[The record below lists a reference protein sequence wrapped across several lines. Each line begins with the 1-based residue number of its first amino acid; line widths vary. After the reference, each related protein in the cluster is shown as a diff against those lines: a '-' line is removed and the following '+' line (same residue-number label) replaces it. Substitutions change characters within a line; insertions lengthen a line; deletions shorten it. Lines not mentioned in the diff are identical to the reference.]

1 MPRWPEDTRAR
12 LIDAAFTLF
21 VDRGYADTT
30 VEQIATR
37 AGATSRTFFRQFRD
51 KDEVVFADDDELLPF
66 LIASI
71 EGVRDAADAGAMMRS
86 ALGDLADRFE
96 PQRRR
101 LQQRQRIIEQD
112 VGLTGR
118 ELAKQARWQ
127 HAVTEALA
135 ARGFDREDA
144 EILAA
149 IGFALFT
156 GAIHEWLARDDA
168 ATLRDHV
175 ERRFP
180 RVVDAMTRPVPEA
193 ASVTAR
199 ATDGLS
205 APT

>member
-12 LIDAAFTLF
+12 LVDAAFTLF
-21 VDRGYADTT
+21 VDHGYADTT

-71 EGVRDAADAGAMMRS
+71 EGVRDAPDAGAMMRS

-127 HAVTEALA
+127 QAVTAALTDAGYSPEEADL
-135 ARGFDREDA
+135 
-144 EILAA
+144 LAA
-149 IGFALFT
+149 IGFAVFRRALHSWAT
-156 GAIHEWLARDDA
+156 DTSPE
-168 ATLRDHV
+168 TLRDRV
-175 ERRFP
+175 RAALP
-180 RVVDAMTRPVPEA
+180 RVRTVLDA
-193 ASVTAR
+193 TA
-199 ATDGLS
+199 T
-205 APT
+205 APRN

>member
-12 LIDAAFTLF
+12 LVDAAFALF
-21 VDRGYADTT
+21 VDHGYANTT
-30 VEQIATR
+30 VEQIAMR

-71 EGVRDAADAGAMMRS
+71 EGVRNVPDAGAMMRS
-86 ALGDLADRFE
+86 ALGALADRFE

-135 ARGFDREDA
+135 GRGFEREDA

-156 GAIHEWLARDDA
+156 GALHAWIASDDD

-180 RVVDAMTRPVPEA
+180 RVVDAMTRPVP
-193 ASVTAR
+193 
-199 ATDGLS
+199 
-205 APT
+205 AP